1 MWRWCAFLLQPSLVL
16 SFCPF
21 RLLDQLNSFVQ
32 QLFTNQ
38 SSQFLPWAELPPHLL
53 EIVVKHERKEDKPY
67 HIAHGVFR
75 DPRTGKGERHT
86 FLHRD
91 AVMLALLSLSLL
103 LYAPPSPH
111 LLCPPPPLTT
121 PHLHPSLP
129 LTSTLTTHLHPSPPP
144 LTSPLTSTPHLHP
157 SFYPSL
163 PPLSTLTSTLT
174 TPHLHPHYSS
184 PPPLTS
190 PLTSTLTTP
199 HLHPHYSSLH
209 PSPPPSLL
217 LTSTPHLHPSPPP
230 LTLTS
235 FAATEHTCC
244 RSMEKSQGEVGRKR
258 FR

>member
-163 PPLSTLTSTLT
+163 PSPPPSLLLTSTLT
-174 TPHLHPHYSS
+174 TPHLHP
-184 PPPLTS
+184 
-190 PLTSTLTTP
+190 
-199 HLHPHYSSLH
+199 SLH

-217 LTSTPHLHPSPPP
+217 LTSTLTTPHFTPHLHPHYSSPPP
-230 LTLTS
+230 PTFTPHLHPLL
-235 FAATEHTCC
+235 
-244 RSMEKSQGEVGRKR
+244 
-258 FR
+258 